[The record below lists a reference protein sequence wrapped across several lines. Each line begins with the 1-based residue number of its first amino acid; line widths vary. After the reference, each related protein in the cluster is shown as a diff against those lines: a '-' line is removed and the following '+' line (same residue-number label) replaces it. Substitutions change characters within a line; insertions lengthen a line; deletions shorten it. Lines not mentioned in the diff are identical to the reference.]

1 MPFALRRMGAEG
13 TSLIDSRD
21 GRTNLAG
28 MLSWLTR
35 ILMALVTAFVFTGQM
50 EAAAQHCA
58 KLAEEAAI
66 KTTAIVAPAE
76 QGVSPCHVSQAAVA
90 VTHAAVSHDH
100 GSAHSSGDQ
109 SGKTK
114 APPHC
119 ECIAALTGFVDI
131 VGATTSS
138 HAETY
143 AWLTPTET
151 SFASATR
158 DPDLRPPRL
167 I

>member
-1 MPFALRRMGAEG
+1 MGAKAA
-13 TSLIDSRD
+13 SLIDSRD
-21 GRTNLAG
+21 GRTDLAG
-28 MLSWLTR
+28 MLSRLTR

-66 KTTAIVAPAE
+66 KTTAIVASTE
-76 QGVSPCHVSQAAVA
+76 QGASACHESQAAAA

-100 GSAHSSGDQ
+100 GSSHSSGDQ
-109 SGKTK
+109 SGKAK

-131 VGATTSS
+131 AGATTSS
-138 HAETY
+138 HAEAY
-143 AWLTPTET
+143 AWLTATET
-151 SFASATR
+151 TFASATP
-158 DPDLRPPRL
+158 DPDLRPPRT
-167 I
+167 